1 MTNKTINKVNRMSV
15 ERSIMAF
22 AGFMVLLSVV
32 LTTIVSHH
40 FIWLTVFVGANLFQS
55 AFTGFCPAAMVMK
68 KLGLKTEAMIATEK

>member
-15 ERSIMAF
+15 ERTIMAF

-32 LTTIVSHH
+32 LTAIVSHH

-68 KLGLKTEAMIATEK
+68 KLGLKTEAMLATEK

>member
-1 MTNKTINKVNRMSV
+1 MSV
-15 ERSIMAF
+15 ERTIMAF

-32 LTTIVSHH
+32 LTAIVSHH